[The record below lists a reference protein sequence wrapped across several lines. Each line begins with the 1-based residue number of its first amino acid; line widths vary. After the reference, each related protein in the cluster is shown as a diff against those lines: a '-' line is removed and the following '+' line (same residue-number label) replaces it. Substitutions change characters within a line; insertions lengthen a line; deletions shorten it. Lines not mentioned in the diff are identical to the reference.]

1 VDKAFLN
8 KFIVNLL
15 VFSII
20 LGAIAFTLSFF
31 LPENYFSPALPF
43 LFPFFFAVT
52 ILVFGFLIKSSAKK
66 FNRFVNRFMMATFLK
81 LMIYMAVL
89 VAYVL
94 THKYDAIPFIL
105 SFFILYIA
113 FTFFEVIALLRFT
126 RSETKK

>member
-1 VDKAFLN
+1 MDKAFLN

-15 VFSII
+15 VFSVM
-20 LGAIAFTLSFF
+20 LGAITYALSFF
-31 LPENYFSPALPF
+31 LPENYFSPVLPF

-52 ILVFGFLIKSSAKK
+52 IIVFGFLIKSAGNK

-89 VAYVL
+89 VAYVF

-105 SFFILYIA
+105 SFFILYVA
-113 FTFFEVIALLRFT
+113 YTFFEVIALLRFT
-126 RSETKK
+126 RTETKK

>member
-1 VDKAFLN
+1 VDKTFLN

-15 VFSII
+15 LFSVI
-20 LGAIAFTLSFF
+20 LGAIAFILTFF

-43 LFPFFFAVT
+43 LFPFFFAIT
-52 ILVFGFLIKSSAKK
+52 ILVFGFLIKSAGNK

-81 LMIYMAVL
+81 LMVYMAVL
-89 VAYVL
+89 VVYVL

-105 SFFILYIA
+105 SFFILYVA
-113 FTFFEVIALLRFT
+113 YTFFEVIALLRFT

>member
-1 VDKAFLN
+1 VDKIFLN

-15 VFSII
+15 VFSVI

-31 LPENYFSPALPF
+31 LTENYFSPALPF

-52 ILVFGFLIKSSAKK
+52 ILVFGFLLKSAATK

-81 LMIYMAVL
+81 LMVYMAVL
-89 VAYVL
+89 VVYVF

-105 SFFILYIA
+105 SFFILYLA
-113 FTFFEVIALLRFT
+113 YTFFEVIALLKFT
-126 RSETKK
+126 RTETKK